1 MNIILSGYGR
11 MGHEVEKA
19 ALNRG
24 HQIVAR
30 LDGKSDWDHLDV
42 SLVENAVV
50 VDFSQA
56 AGVRDV
62 YRYCFQHQLPVVS
75 GTTGWLENWDEVIE
89 ECTLNGGVF
98 FYASNFSMGVNI
110 LFYLNDQL
118 AQIMSKVSG
127 YTPKMKEIHHIHKLD
142 APSGTAITLANQV
155 IARLDDLK
163 AWTLKQ
169 PAEKGTLHIESVR
182 EGEVAGTHVV
192 TYESE
197 QDIISLVHEA
207 KNRQGFALGAVL
219 AAEFLAGKSGIYSMK
234 DLMQDLI
241 L

>member
-24 HQIVAR
+24 HQIVTR

-89 ECTLNGGVF
+89 ECTLNGGAF

>member
-19 ALNRG
+19 ALKRG
-24 HQIVAR
+24 HQMVAR
-30 LDGKSDWDHLDV
+30 LDGKSDWDRLDL
-42 SLVENAVV
+42 SFIEDAVV
-50 VDFSQA
+50 VDFSQPG
-56 AGVRDV
+56 GVREV
-62 YRYCFQHQLPVVS
+62 YKYCFRHQLPVVS
-75 GTTGWLENWDEVIE
+75 GTTGWLEKWDEVVE
-89 ECTLNGGVF
+89 ECISNGGAF

-127 YTPKMKEIHHIHKLD
+127 YSPKLKEIHHIHKLD
-142 APSGTAITLANQV
+142 SPSGTAITLANQV
-155 IARLDDLK
+155 IARLDNLK
-163 AWTLKQ
+163 AWTLEQ
-169 PAEKGTLHIESVR
+169 PAEIGKLPIESIR
-182 EGEVAGTHVV
+182 EGEVPGTHVV

-197 QDIISLVHEA
+197 HDLISLVHEA

-219 AAEFLAGKSGIYSMK
+219 AAEFLAGKSGIYSME

-241 L
+241 